1 MIRYDLS
8 GLDPAVRVEVMREVN
23 RRGILNTYVDH
34 VLSVSEEFEAAV
46 DELVTIE
53 ELRAESQK
61 ESEEYYHRVQSGA
74 EPPSC
79 ETCGRIPAAQLVMR
93 RQVGMVV
100 VSKTETYEG
109 VLCRQCGDNLRRW
122 VQKQSALKGWT
133 GVKSALMNP
142 VVMGVNER
150 NYAKFLHTLDSYS

>member
-23 RRGILNTYVDH
+23 RRGILNTYIDH
-34 VLSVSEEFEAAV
+34 VLSVAEEFEAAV
-46 DELVTIE
+46 DEIVTIE

-61 ESEEYYHRVQSGA
+61 ESEEYYHRLQSGA
-74 EPPSC
+74 EAASC
-79 ETCGRIPAAQLVMR
+79 EKCGRAPAAQLILR

-100 VSKTETYEG
+100 LSKTETFENY
-109 VLCRQCGDNLRRW
+109 LCRQCGETLRRW

-133 GVKSALMNP
+133 GVRSALMNP

-150 NYAKFLHTLDSYS
+150 NYARFLQTLDSYS

>member
-8 GLDPAVRVEVMREVN
+8 DLDPAVRVEVMKEVN
-23 RRGILNTYVDH
+23 RRGIFNTYVDH
-34 VLSVSEEFEAAV
+34 VLSVSEEYEAAV

-61 ESEEYYHRVQSGA
+61 ESEAQYHRLRSGA
-74 EPPSC
+74 EAASC
-79 ETCGRIPAAQLVMR
+79 ETCGRSPAAQLVLR

-100 VSKTETYEG
+100 VSKTETFESY
-109 VLCRQCGDNLRRW
+109 LCRQCGENMRRW

-142 VVMGVNER
+142 VVLGINER
-150 NYAKFLHTLDSYS
+150 NYAKFLQTLDSYS